1 MKIHPAVQKLW
12 GFFYLLSCHTKITLI
27 FRSDLICQE
36 SEVAQDQKILITFEP
51 LDGFSIF
58 KKQFHLE
65 FNLEDIWRSKL
76 FVSVINK
83 KYTKLINK
91 FLFTYETKKMRVRNE
106 TGFILKPVMSW
117 IQWTPFEVI
126 SWSSKSPNLR
136 SKKIYW

>member
-1 MKIHPAVQKLW
+1 MM
-12 GFFYLLSCHTKITLI
+12 
-27 FRSDLICQE
+27 CQE
-36 SEVAQDQKILITFEP
+36 SEVAQDQKNLITFKP

-106 TGFILKPVMSW
+106 TGFILKPVMS
-117 IQWTPFEVI
+117 
-126 SWSSKSPNLR
+126 
-136 SKKIYW
+136 